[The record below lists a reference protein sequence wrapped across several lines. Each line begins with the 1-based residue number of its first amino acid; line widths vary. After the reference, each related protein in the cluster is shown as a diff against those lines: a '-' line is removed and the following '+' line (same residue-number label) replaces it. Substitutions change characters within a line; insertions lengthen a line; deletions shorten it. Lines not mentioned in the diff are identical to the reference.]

1 MSGKEFAFGFVISA
15 ALGAGFGKTFQ
26 SASGYMIKLKEK
38 TSQYKDTLRLT
49 KTAWEK
55 GIITAASYKNAVA
68 KISPEISELMKKQK
82 AYTVQQE
89 KFNAAKS
96 GLKSY
101 ALGALG
107 VGTTLMA
114 GPIQSAMQFESVM
127 ADVRKV
133 VDFDTPEQFQQM
145 SRDILEL
152 SKNIPMT
159 AEELGQ
165 IVAAG
170 GQSGI
175 AREDLT
181 AFAETAAKMGVAFDI
196 SAEQAGDMMAK
207 WRTAFKMN
215 QADVET
221 LADKINYLGNNT
233 SATAPLI
240 SDVVTRIGPLGE
252 VGGVASGEIAAL
264 GASLVGSGIES
275 DVAATGIKNL
285 ILAMVSGESATKT
298 QREAFAQLGISTTE
312 LARRMQTDARGAIL
326 DVLQRISQLDK
337 ASQASVLQNIFGKES
352 LGAIAPLLSNLD
364 GLRDNFNKVGDA
376 AHYAGSMQAEFDKVS
391 QTTENSVQLMMNRM
405 GAALIAIG
413 TGLLPVLT
421 PVVEILGSIAS
432 GVGYLAA
439 QFPGLTQA
447 LAILTVGI
455 FSAVVAY
462 RTWQITSAA
471 LTAAHAVMQ
480 TVLKNNT
487 AATIIHANAARFSS
501 GVMKLWAGAQW
512 LVNAA
517 MAACPFFLMMAGI
530 ALLAGAVTWLILN
543 WDTVKQWFITLWND
557 PAQALQ
563 EFIDGIRSR
572 FGAVID
578 WLSQKW
584 EALKSFFSSP
594 ISGQINVTESTSAAV
609 AQNAAGGI
617 YRKGAFLTTFA
628 ESSPEAAIP
637 LDGSPRAVRLWTQA
651 GQSLGVL
658 PGASNGMGSGK
669 GGNITVEFRPVIN
682 ISGNADEST
691 VQNAMALSLQELRD
705 MLIRLMRDQ
714 RRLSYE

>member
-1 MSGKEFAFGFVISA
+1 MPGKSFSFGFSI
-15 ALGAGFGKTFQ
+15 GASLAPSVGASFMKVNKDLYAMKGAMWNLQQAQ
-26 SASGYMIKLKEK
+26 SDLNKAFS
-38 TSQYKDTLRLT
+38 
-49 KTAWEK
+49 K
-55 GIITAASYKNAVA
+55 GIINQKSFDNAQKMTKMYQDKLNRVNSGEIFHKSMLDMTALFYTAQNVA
-68 KISPEISELMKKQK
+68 GFLAEP
-82 AYTVQQE
+82 V
-89 KFNAAKS
+89 
-96 GLKSY
+96 
-101 ALGALG
+101 
-107 VGTTLMA
+107 
-114 GPIQSAMQFESVM
+114 QSAIQFESVM

-145 SRDILEL
+145 NRDILEL

-159 AEELGQ
+159 AEGLGK

-181 AFAETAAKMGVAFDI
+181 AFAEAAAKMGVAFDI
-196 SAEQAGDMMAK
+196 SADQAGDMMAK
-207 WRTAFKMN
+207 WRTAFKIN
-215 QADVET
+215 QADVEA
-221 LADKINYLGNNT
+221 LADKINYLGNT
-233 SATAPLI
+233 TAASAPLI

-264 GASLVGSGIES
+264 GASMVGSGIES

-298 QREAFAQLGISTTE
+298 QKEAFAQLGISTTE
-312 LARRMQTDARGAIL
+312 LAQRMQTDARGAIL
-326 DVLQRISQLDK
+326 DVFQSISQLDK

-376 AHYAGSMQAEFDKVS
+376 ANYAGSMQAEFDTRS
-391 QTTENSVQLMMNRM
+391 QTTANSAQLMKNRM
-405 GAALIAIG
+405 EAAKIAIG
-413 TGLLPVLT
+413 TGILPVMT
-421 PVVEILGSIAS
+421 PFVELLGRLAS
-432 GVGYLAA
+432 GAGDLAA
-439 QFPGLTQA
+439 RFPGLIQA
-447 LAILTVGI
+447 LALFTSVV
-455 FSAVVAY
+455 FSLVVAY
-462 RTWQITSAA
+462 RAWQVASAA
-471 LTAAHAVMQ
+471 MTAAHLIMQ

-487 AATIIHANAARFSS
+487 VATIINANAAGVSS

-517 MAACPFFLMMAGI
+517 MAACPFFLMLAGI
-530 ALLAGAVTWLILN
+530 ALLAGAVVWLINN

-563 EFIDGIRSR
+563 EFVDGIRSR
-572 FGAVID
+572 FGSVID

-584 EALKSFFSSP
+584 EALKGLFSSP
-594 ISGQINVTESTSAAV
+594 ISGQINVTANESAAV
-609 AQNAAGGI
+609 AQNAEGGI

-628 ESSPEAAIP
+628 ENSPEAAIP
-637 LDGSPRAVRLWTQA
+637 LNGSSRAVSLWTQA

-658 PGASNGMGSGK
+658 PRASNGIASGH
-669 GGNITVEFRPVIN
+669 GGNVSVEFRPVIN

-691 VQNAMALSLQELRD
+691 VQRVMALSMDELRR
-705 MLIRLMRDQ
+705 MLLNLQRDE

>member
-1 MSGKEFAFGFVISA
+1 MPGKVFSFGFSI
-15 ALGAGFGKTFQ
+15 GASLAPSVGASFMKVNKGLYAMKGAMWDLQQAQ
-26 SASGYMIKLKEK
+26 SDLNKAFS
-38 TSQYKDTLRLT
+38 
-49 KTAWEK
+49 K
-55 GIITAASYKNAVA
+55 GIINQKSFDNAQKMTKMYQDKLNRVNSGEIFHKSMLDMTALFYTAQNVA
-68 KISPEISELMKKQK
+68 GFLAEP
-82 AYTVQQE
+82 V
-89 KFNAAKS
+89 
-96 GLKSY
+96 
-101 ALGALG
+101 
-107 VGTTLMA
+107 
-114 GPIQSAMQFESVM
+114 QSAIQFESVM

-145 SRDILEL
+145 NRDILEL

-159 AEELGQ
+159 AEGLGK

-181 AFAETAAKMGVAFDI
+181 AFAEAAAKMGVAFDI
-196 SAEQAGDMMAK
+196 SADQAGDMMAK
-207 WRTAFKMN
+207 WRTAFKIN
-215 QADVET
+215 QADVEA
-221 LADKINYLGNNT
+221 LADKINYLGNT
-233 SATAPLI
+233 TAASASLI

-264 GASLVGSGIES
+264 GASMVGSGIES

-298 QREAFAQLGISTTE
+298 QKEAFAQLGISTTE
-312 LARRMQTDARGAIL
+312 LAQRMQTDARGAIL
-326 DVLQRISQLDK
+326 DVFQSISQLDK

-376 AHYAGSMQAEFDKVS
+376 ANYSGSMQAEFDTRS
-391 QTTENSVQLMMNRM
+391 QTTANSAQLMKNRM
-405 GAALIAIG
+405 EAAKIAIG
-413 TGLLPVLT
+413 TGILPVMT
-421 PVVEILGSIAS
+421 PFVELLGSLAS
-432 GVGYLAA
+432 GAGDLAA
-439 QFPGLTQA
+439 RFPGLIQA
-447 LAILTVGI
+447 LALFTAGV
-455 FSAVVAY
+455 FSLVVAY
-462 RTWQITSAA
+462 RAWQVASAA
-471 LTAAHAVMQ
+471 MTAAHLIMQ

-487 AATIIHANAARFSS
+487 VATIINTNAALFSS

-517 MAACPFFLMMAGI
+517 MAACPFFLMLAGI
-530 ALLAGAVTWLILN
+530 ALLAGAAVWLINN

-563 EFIDGIRSR
+563 EFVDGIRSR

-584 EALKSFFSSP
+584 EALKGLFSSP
-594 ISGQINVTESTSAAV
+594 ISGQINVTANESAAV
-609 AQNAAGGI
+609 AQNAEGGI

-628 ESSPEAAIP
+628 ENSPEAAIP
-637 LDGSPRAVRLWTQA
+637 LNGSSRAVSLWTQA

-658 PGASNGMGSGK
+658 PRASNGIASGH
-669 GGNITVEFRPVIN
+669 GGNVSVEFRPVIN

-691 VQNAMALSLQELRD
+691 VQRVMALSMDELRR
-705 MLIRLMRDQ
+705 MLLNLQRDE

>member
-1 MSGKEFAFGFVISA
+1 MPGKAFSFGFSI
-15 ALGAGFGKTFQ
+15 GASLAPSVGASFMKVNKGLYAMKGAMWDLQQAQ
-26 SASGYMIKLKEK
+26 SDLNKAFS
-38 TSQYKDTLRLT
+38 
-49 KTAWEK
+49 K
-55 GIITAASYKNAVA
+55 GIINQKSFDNAQKMTKMYQDKLNRVNSGEIFHKSMLDMTALFYTAQNVA
-68 KISPEISELMKKQK
+68 GFLAEP
-82 AYTVQQE
+82 V
-89 KFNAAKS
+89 
-96 GLKSY
+96 
-101 ALGALG
+101 
-107 VGTTLMA
+107 
-114 GPIQSAMQFESVM
+114 QSAIQFESVM

-145 SRDILEL
+145 NQDILEL

-159 AEELGQ
+159 AEGLGK

-181 AFAETAAKMGVAFDI
+181 AFAEAAAKMGVAFDI
-196 SAEQAGDMMAK
+196 SADQAGDMMAK
-207 WRTAFKMN
+207 WRTAFKIN
-215 QADVET
+215 QADVEA
-221 LADKINYLGNNT
+221 LADKINYLGNT
-233 SATAPLI
+233 TAASAPLI

-264 GASLVGSGIES
+264 GASMVGSGIES

-298 QREAFAQLGISTTE
+298 QKEAFAQLGISTTE
-312 LARRMQTDARGAIL
+312 LAQRMQTDARGAIL
-326 DVLQRISQLDK
+326 DVFQSISQLDK

-376 AHYAGSMQAEFDKVS
+376 ANYSGSMQAEFDTRS
-391 QTTENSVQLMMNRM
+391 QTTANSAQLMKNRM
-405 GAALIAIG
+405 EAAKIAIG
-413 TGLLPVLT
+413 TGILPVMT
-421 PVVEILGSIAS
+421 PFVELLGSLAS
-432 GVGYLAA
+432 GAGDLAA
-439 QFPGLTQA
+439 RFPGLIQA
-447 LAILTVGI
+447 LALFTAGV
-455 FSAVVAY
+455 FALVVAY
-462 RTWQITSAA
+462 RAWQVASAA
-471 LTAAHAVMQ
+471 MTAAHLIMQ

-487 AATIIHANAARFSS
+487 VATIINTNAALFSS

-517 MAACPFFLMMAGI
+517 MAACPFFLMLAGI
-530 ALLAGAVTWLILN
+530 ALLAGAAVWLINN

-563 EFIDGIRSR
+563 EFVDGIRSR

-584 EALKSFFSSP
+584 EALKGLFSSP
-594 ISGQINVTESTSAAV
+594 ISGQINVTANESAAV
-609 AQNAAGGI
+609 AQNAEGGI

-628 ESSPEAAIP
+628 ENSPEAAIP
-637 LDGSPRAVRLWTQA
+637 LNGSSRAVSLWTQA
-651 GQSLGVL
+651 GQSLGIL
-658 PGASNGMGSGK
+658 PRASNGIASRH
-669 GGNITVEFRPVIN
+669 GGNVSVEFRPVIN

-691 VQNAMALSLQELRD
+691 VQRVMALSMDELRR
-705 MLIRLMRDQ
+705 MLLNLQRDE

>member
-1 MSGKEFAFGFVISA
+1 MSGKSFAFGFSIGATLSSSFSTSFSA
-15 ALGAGFGKTFQ
+15 ANAQLWNLSKSMREVQKAQ
-26 SASGYMIKLKEK
+26 SQLK
-38 TSQYKDTLRLT
+38 TSFD
-49 KTAWEK
+49 K
-55 GIITAASYKNAVA
+55 GIINSDSFKKAASMLEAKKNEFDKVGELAGATFSKAAVHGMA
-68 KISPEISELMKKQK
+68 LY
-82 AYTVQQE
+82 YTGQ
-89 KFNAAKS
+89 NI
-96 GLKSY
+96 
-101 ALGALG
+101 
-107 VGTTLMA
+107 A
-114 GPIQSAMQFESVM
+114 GFLSAPIQSAMQFESVM

-145 SRDILEL
+145 NRDILEL

-159 AEELGQ
+159 AEGLGQ

-181 AFAETAAKMGVAFDI
+181 EFAKAAAKMGVAFDI
-196 SAEQAGDMMAK
+196 TADQAGDMMAK

-215 QADVET
+215 QGEVET
-221 LADKINYLGNNT
+221 LADKINYLGNT
-233 SATAPLI
+233 TAASAPLI

-275 DVAATGIKNL
+275 EVAATGIKNL

-298 QREAFAQLGISTTE
+298 QQEAFAQLGISTTE
-312 LARRMQTDARGAIL
+312 LAQRMQTDARGAIL
-326 DVLQRISQLDK
+326 DVLQSISQLDK

-376 AHYAGSMQAEFDKVS
+376 ANYSGSMQAEFDVRS
-391 QTTENSVQLMMNRM
+391 QTTANSVQLMKNRM
-405 GAALIAIG
+405 EAAQIAIG
-413 TGLLPVLT
+413 NGLLPVLT
-421 PVVEILGSIAS
+421 PLVEILGS
-432 GVGYLAA
+432 AA
-439 QFPGLTQA
+439 TAMGGFADRFPGLVTGIA
-447 LAILTVGI
+447 TVATVVFG
-455 FSAVVAY
+455 AVVAY
-462 RTWQITSAA
+462 RAYQVATTGV
-471 LTAAHAVMQ
+471 TAAHVMLQ
-480 TVLKNNT
+480 SILKGNTV
-487 AATIIHANAARFSS
+487 ATIVHANAARFSS
-501 GVMKLWAGAQW
+501 SVMKLWAGAQW

-543 WDTVKQWFITLWND
+543 WDTAKQWFITLWND
-557 PAQALQ
+557 PERALQ
-563 EFIDGIRSR
+563 EFVDGIRSR

-578 WLSQKW
+578 WLSEKW
-584 EALKSFFSSP
+584 ETLKSLFSSP

-609 AQNAAGGI
+609 AQNASGGI

-637 LDGSPRAVRLWTQA
+637 LDGSPRAVSLWTQA
-651 GQSLGVL
+651 GQSLGIL
-658 PGASNGMGSGK
+658 PSASNGIGSGK

-705 MLIRLMRDQ
+705 MLNRLMRDQ

>member
-1 MSGKEFAFGFVISA
+1 MPGKAFSFGFSI
-15 ALGAGFGKTFQ
+15 GASLAPSVGASFMKVNKGLYAMKGAMWDLQQAQ
-26 SASGYMIKLKEK
+26 SDLNKAFS
-38 TSQYKDTLRLT
+38 
-49 KTAWEK
+49 K
-55 GIITAASYKNAVA
+55 GIINQKSFDNAQKMTKMYQDKLNRVNSGEILHKSMLDMTALFYTAQNVA
-68 KISPEISELMKKQK
+68 GFLAEP
-82 AYTVQQE
+82 V
-89 KFNAAKS
+89 
-96 GLKSY
+96 
-101 ALGALG
+101 
-107 VGTTLMA
+107 
-114 GPIQSAMQFESVM
+114 QSAIQFESVM

-145 SRDILEL
+145 NRDILEL

-159 AEELGQ
+159 AEGLGK

-181 AFAETAAKMGVAFDI
+181 AFAEAAAKMGVAFDI
-196 SAEQAGDMMAK
+196 SADQAGDMMAK
-207 WRTAFKMN
+207 WRTAFKIN
-215 QADVET
+215 QADVEA
-221 LADKINYLGNNT
+221 LADKINYLGNT
-233 SATAPLI
+233 TAASAPLI

-264 GASLVGSGIES
+264 GASMVGSGIES

-298 QREAFAQLGISTTE
+298 QKEAFAQLGISTTE
-312 LARRMQTDARGAIL
+312 LAQRMQTDARGAIL
-326 DVLQRISQLDK
+326 DVFQSISQLDK

-376 AHYAGSMQAEFDKVS
+376 ANYAGSMQAEFDTRSK
-391 QTTENSVQLMMNRM
+391 TTANSAQLMKNRM
-405 GAALIAIG
+405 EAAKIAIG
-413 TGLLPVLT
+413 TGILPVMT
-421 PVVEILGSIAS
+421 PFVELLGSLAS
-432 GVGYLAA
+432 GAGDLAA
-439 QFPGLTQA
+439 RFPGLIQA
-447 LAILTVGI
+447 LALFTAGV
-455 FSAVVAY
+455 FSLVVAY
-462 RTWQITSAA
+462 RAWQVASAA
-471 LTAAHAVMQ
+471 MTAAHLIMQ

-487 AATIIHANAARFSS
+487 VATIINTNAALFSS

-517 MAACPFFLMMAGI
+517 MAACPFFLMLAGI
-530 ALLAGAVTWLILN
+530 ALLTGAAVWLINN

-563 EFIDGIRSR
+563 EFVDGIRSR
-572 FGAVID
+572 FGSVID

-584 EALKSFFSSP
+584 EALKGLFSSP
-594 ISGQINVTESTSAAV
+594 ISGQINVTANESAAV
-609 AQNAAGGI
+609 AQNAEGGI

-628 ESSPEAAIP
+628 ENSPEAAIP
-637 LDGSPRAVRLWTQA
+637 LNGSSRAVSLWTQA

-658 PGASNGMGSGK
+658 PRASNGMTSGH
-669 GGNITVEFRPVIN
+669 GGNVSVEFRPVIN

-691 VQNAMALSLQELRD
+691 VQRVMALSMDELRR
-705 MLIRLMRDQ
+705 MLLNLQRDE

>member
-26 SASGYMIKLKEK
+26 SAGGYMSKLKEE
-38 TSQYKDTLRLT
+38 TSQYKNTLRLT
-49 KTAWEK
+49 EAAWK
-55 GIITAASYKNAVA
+55 RGTITAESYENAVA
-68 KISPEISELMKKQK
+68 KISPEISKLVSKQK
-82 AYTVQQE
+82 AYAAQQE

-101 ALGALG
+101 SLWALGA
-107 VGTTLMA
+107 GTALME
-114 GPIQSAMQFESVM
+114 GPVKSAMQFESVM

-145 SRDILEL
+145 SQDILEL

-159 AEELGQ
+159 AEGLGK

-181 AFAETAAKMGVAFDI
+181 AFAVAAAKMGVAFDI
-196 SAEQAGDMMAK
+196 TADQAGDMMAK
-207 WRTAFKMN
+207 WRTAFKMS
-215 QADVET
+215 QSEVET
-221 LADKINYLGNNT
+221 LADKINYLGNT
-233 SATAPLI
+233 TAASAPLI

-264 GASLVGSGIES
+264 GASMVGSGIES
-275 DVAATGIKNL
+275 DVAATGIKNM
-285 ILAMVSGESATKT
+285 ILAMVSGESATKS
-298 QREAFAQLGISTTE
+298 QREAFSKLGISTTE
-312 LARRMQTDARGAIL
+312 LAQRMQTDARGAIL
-326 DVLQRISQLDK
+326 DVLQSISQLDK

-376 AHYAGSMQAEFDKVS
+376 ANYAGSMQAEFDTRS
-391 QTTENSVQLMMNRM
+391 QTTANSAQLMKNRM
-405 GAALIAIG
+405 EAAQIAIG
-413 TGLLPVLT
+413 SGLLPVLV
-421 PVVEILGSIAS
+421 PLVETVGAVAS
-432 GVGYLAA
+432 GVGYFAT
-439 QFPGLTQA
+439 QFPGFT
-447 LAILTVGI
+447 
-455 FSAVVAY
+455 SAVVVA
-462 RTWQITSAA
+462 TAAVSGLVIAVKAWEAGSAA
-471 LTAAHAVMQ
+471 LTMAHLAMQ
-480 TVLKNNT
+480 TVLQSNT
-487 AATIIHANAARFSS
+487 VATIAHASAAIFSS

-530 ALLAGAVTWLILN
+530 ALLAGAATWLILN
-543 WDTVKQWFITLWND
+543 WDTVKQWFITLWDD
-557 PAQALQ
+557 PLAALQ
-563 EFIDGIRSR
+563 EFVDGVKDR
-572 FGAVID
+572 FGAVIN
-578 WLSQKW
+578 WLSEKW
-584 EALKSFFSSP
+584 ENLKSLFSAP

-609 AQNAAGGI
+609 AQNADGGI

-628 ESSPEAAIP
+628 EDSPEAAIP
-637 LDGSPRAVRLWTQA
+637 LDGSSRAVSLWTQA

-658 PGASNGMGSGK
+658 PSASNGMGSGS
-669 GGNITVEFRPVIN
+669 GGNISVEFRPVIN
-682 ISGNADEST
+682 VTGNADEAS
-691 VQNAMALSLQELRD
+691 VRNAMSLSVQELRD
-705 MLIRLMRDQ
+705 MLTQLMRDQ

>member
-1 MSGKEFAFGFVISA
+1 MPGKAFSFGFSI
-15 ALGAGFGKTFQ
+15 GASLAPSVGAFFMKVNKGLYAMKGAMWDLQQAQ
-26 SASGYMIKLKEK
+26 SDLNKAFS
-38 TSQYKDTLRLT
+38 
-49 KTAWEK
+49 K
-55 GIITAASYKNAVA
+55 GIINQKSFDNAQKMTKMYQDKLNRVNSGEIFHKSMLDMTALFYTAQNVA
-68 KISPEISELMKKQK
+68 GFLAEP
-82 AYTVQQE
+82 V
-89 KFNAAKS
+89 
-96 GLKSY
+96 
-101 ALGALG
+101 
-107 VGTTLMA
+107 
-114 GPIQSAMQFESVM
+114 QSAIQFESVM

-145 SRDILEL
+145 NRDILEL

-159 AEELGQ
+159 AEGLGK

-181 AFAETAAKMGVAFDI
+181 AFAEAAAKMGVAFDI
-196 SAEQAGDMMAK
+196 SADQAGDMMAK
-207 WRTAFKMN
+207 WRTAFKIN
-215 QADVET
+215 QADVEA
-221 LADKINYLGNNT
+221 LADKINYLGNT
-233 SATAPLI
+233 TAASAPLI

-264 GASLVGSGIES
+264 GASMVGSGIES

-298 QREAFAQLGISTTE
+298 QKEAFAQLGISTTE
-312 LARRMQTDARGAIL
+312 LAQRMQTDARGAIL
-326 DVLQRISQLDK
+326 DVFQSISQLDK

-376 AHYAGSMQAEFDKVS
+376 ANYAGSMQAEFDTRS
-391 QTTENSVQLMMNRM
+391 QTTANSAQLMKNRM
-405 GAALIAIG
+405 EAAKIAIG
-413 TGLLPVLT
+413 TGILPVMT
-421 PVVEILGSIAS
+421 PFVELLGSLAS
-432 GVGYLAA
+432 SAGDLAA
-439 QFPGLTQA
+439 RFPGLIQA
-447 LAILTVGI
+447 LALFTVGV
-455 FSAVVAY
+455 FSLVVAY
-462 RTWQITSAA
+462 RAWQVASAA
-471 LTAAHAVMQ
+471 MTAAHLIMQ

-487 AATIIHANAARFSS
+487 VATIINTNAALFSS

-517 MAACPFFLMMAGI
+517 MAACPFFLMLAGI
-530 ALLAGAVTWLILN
+530 ALLAGAAVWLINN

-563 EFIDGIRSR
+563 EFVDGIRSR

-584 EALKSFFSSP
+584 EALKGLFSSP
-594 ISGQINVTESTSAAV
+594 ISGQINVTANESAAV
-609 AQNAAGGI
+609 AQNAEGGI

-628 ESSPEAAIP
+628 ENSPEAAIP
-637 LDGSPRAVRLWTQA
+637 LNGSSRAVSLWTQA

-658 PGASNGMGSGK
+658 PRASNGIASAH
-669 GGNITVEFRPVIN
+669 GGNVSVEFRPVIN

-691 VQNAMALSLQELRD
+691 VQRVMALSMDELRR
-705 MLIRLMRDQ
+705 MLLNLQRDE

>member
-1 MSGKEFAFGFVISA
+1 MSGKSFAFGFSIGATLSSSFSTSFSA
-15 ALGAGFGKTFQ
+15 ANAQLWNLSKSMREVQKAQ
-26 SASGYMIKLKEK
+26 SQLK
-38 TSQYKDTLRLT
+38 TSFD
-49 KTAWEK
+49 K
-55 GIITAASYKNAVA
+55 GIINSDSFKKAASMLEAKKNEFDKVGELAGATFSKAAVHGMA
-68 KISPEISELMKKQK
+68 LY
-82 AYTVQQE
+82 YTGQ
-89 KFNAAKS
+89 NI
-96 GLKSY
+96 
-101 ALGALG
+101 
-107 VGTTLMA
+107 A
-114 GPIQSAMQFESVM
+114 GFLSAPIQSAMQFESVM

-145 SRDILEL
+145 NRDILEL

-159 AEELGQ
+159 AEGLGQ

-181 AFAETAAKMGVAFDI
+181 EFAKAAAKMGVAFDI
-196 SAEQAGDMMAK
+196 TADQAGDMMAK

-215 QADVET
+215 QGEVET
-221 LADKINYLGNNT
+221 LADKINYLGNT
-233 SATAPLI
+233 TAASAPLI

-275 DVAATGIKNL
+275 EVAATGIKNL

-298 QREAFAQLGISTTE
+298 QQEAFAQLGISTTE
-312 LARRMQTDARGAIL
+312 LAQRMQTDARGAIL
-326 DVLQRISQLDK
+326 DVLQSISQLDK

-376 AHYAGSMQAEFDKVS
+376 ANYSGSMQAEFDVRS
-391 QTTENSVQLMMNRM
+391 QTTANSVQLMKNRM
-405 GAALIAIG
+405 EAAQIAIG
-413 TGLLPVLT
+413 NGLLPVLT
-421 PVVEILGSIAS
+421 PLVEILGS
-432 GVGYLAA
+432 AA
-439 QFPGLTQA
+439 TAMGGFADRFPGLVTGIA
-447 LAILTVGI
+447 TVATVVFG
-455 FSAVVAY
+455 AVVAY
-462 RTWQITSAA
+462 RAYQVATTGV
-471 LTAAHAVMQ
+471 TAAHVMLQ
-480 TVLKNNT
+480 SILKGNTV
-487 AATIIHANAARFSS
+487 ATIVHANAARFSS
-501 GVMKLWAGAQW
+501 SVMKLWAGAQW

-543 WDTVKQWFITLWND
+543 WYTAKQWFITLWND
-557 PAQALQ
+557 PERALQ
-563 EFIDGIRSR
+563 EFVDGIRSR

-578 WLSQKW
+578 WLSEKW
-584 EALKSFFSSP
+584 ETLKSLFSSP

-637 LDGSPRAVRLWTQA
+637 LDGSPRAVSLWTQA
-651 GQSLGVL
+651 GQSLGIL
-658 PGASNGMGSGK
+658 PSASNGIGSGK

-705 MLIRLMRDQ
+705 MLNRLMRDQ

>member
-1 MSGKEFAFGFVISA
+1 MPGKSFSFGFSI
-15 ALGAGFGKTFQ
+15 GASLAPSVGASFMKVNKDLYAMKGAMWDLQQAQ
-26 SASGYMIKLKEK
+26 SDLNKAFS
-38 TSQYKDTLRLT
+38 
-49 KTAWEK
+49 K
-55 GIITAASYKNAVA
+55 GIINQKSFDNAQKMTKMYQDKLNRVNSGEIFHKSMLDMTALFYTAQNVA
-68 KISPEISELMKKQK
+68 GFLAEP
-82 AYTVQQE
+82 V
-89 KFNAAKS
+89 
-96 GLKSY
+96 
-101 ALGALG
+101 
-107 VGTTLMA
+107 
-114 GPIQSAMQFESVM
+114 QSAIQFESVM

-145 SRDILEL
+145 NRDILEL

-159 AEELGQ
+159 AEGLGK

-181 AFAETAAKMGVAFDI
+181 AFAEAAAKMGVAFDI
-196 SAEQAGDMMAK
+196 SADQAGDMMAK
-207 WRTAFKMN
+207 WRTAFKIN
-215 QADVET
+215 QADVEA
-221 LADKINYLGNNT
+221 LADKINYLGNT
-233 SATAPLI
+233 TAASAPLI

-264 GASLVGSGIES
+264 GASMVGSGIES

-298 QREAFAQLGISTTE
+298 QKEAFAQLGISTTE
-312 LARRMQTDARGAIL
+312 LAQRMQTDARGAIL
-326 DVLQRISQLDK
+326 DVFQSISQLDK

-376 AHYAGSMQAEFDKVS
+376 ANYAGSMQAEFDTRS
-391 QTTENSVQLMMNRM
+391 QTTANSAQLMKNRM
-405 GAALIAIG
+405 EAAKIAIG
-413 TGLLPVLT
+413 TGILPVMT
-421 PVVEILGSIAS
+421 PFVELLGRLAS
-432 GVGYLAA
+432 GAGDLAA
-439 QFPGLTQA
+439 RFPGLIQA
-447 LAILTVGI
+447 LALFTSVV
-455 FSAVVAY
+455 FSLVVAY
-462 RTWQITSAA
+462 RAWQVASAA
-471 LTAAHAVMQ
+471 MTAAHLIMQ

-487 AATIIHANAARFSS
+487 VATIINANAAWVSS

-517 MAACPFFLMMAGI
+517 MAACPFFLMLAGI
-530 ALLAGAVTWLILN
+530 ALLAGAVVWLINN

-563 EFIDGIRSR
+563 EFVDGIRSR
-572 FGAVID
+572 FGSVID

-584 EALKSFFSSP
+584 EALKGLFSSP
-594 ISGQINVTESTSAAV
+594 ISGQINVTANESAAV
-609 AQNAAGGI
+609 AQNAEGGI

-628 ESSPEAAIP
+628 ENSPEAAIP
-637 LDGSPRAVRLWTQA
+637 LNGSSRAVSLWTQA

-658 PGASNGMGSGK
+658 PRASNGIASGH
-669 GGNITVEFRPVIN
+669 GGNVSVEFRPVIN

-691 VQNAMALSLQELRD
+691 VQRVMALSMDELRR
-705 MLIRLMRDQ
+705 MLLNLQRDE

>member
-1 MSGKEFAFGFVISA
+1 MPGKAFSFGFSI
-15 ALGAGFGKTFQ
+15 GASLAPSVGASFMKVNKNLYAMKGAMWDLQQAQ
-26 SASGYMIKLKEK
+26 SDLNKAFS
-38 TSQYKDTLRLT
+38 
-49 KTAWEK
+49 K
-55 GIITAASYKNAVA
+55 GIINQKSFDNAQKMTKMYQDKLNRVNSGEIFHKSMLDMTALFYTAQNVA
-68 KISPEISELMKKQK
+68 GFLAEP
-82 AYTVQQE
+82 V
-89 KFNAAKS
+89 
-96 GLKSY
+96 
-101 ALGALG
+101 
-107 VGTTLMA
+107 
-114 GPIQSAMQFESVM
+114 QSAIQFESVM

-145 SRDILEL
+145 NRDILEL

-159 AEELGQ
+159 AEGLGK

-181 AFAETAAKMGVAFDI
+181 AFAEAAAKMGVAFDI
-196 SAEQAGDMMAK
+196 SADQAGDMMAK
-207 WRTAFKMN
+207 WRTAFKIN
-215 QADVET
+215 QADVEA
-221 LADKINYLGNNT
+221 LADKINYLGNT
-233 SATAPLI
+233 TAASAPLI

-264 GASLVGSGIES
+264 GASMVGSGIES

-298 QREAFAQLGISTTE
+298 QKEAFAQLGISTTE
-312 LARRMQTDARGAIL
+312 LAQRMQTDARGAIL
-326 DVLQRISQLDK
+326 DVFQSISQLDK

-376 AHYAGSMQAEFDKVS
+376 ANYAGSMQAEFDTRS
-391 QTTENSVQLMMNRM
+391 QTTANSAQLMKNRM
-405 GAALIAIG
+405 EAAKIAIG
-413 TGLLPVLT
+413 TGILPVMT
-421 PVVEILGSIAS
+421 PFVELLGRLAS
-432 GVGYLAA
+432 GAGDLAA
-439 QFPGLTQA
+439 RFPGLIQA
-447 LAILTVGI
+447 LALFTSVV
-455 FSAVVAY
+455 FSLVVAY
-462 RTWQITSAA
+462 RAWQVASAA
-471 LTAAHAVMQ
+471 MTAAHLIMQ

-487 AATIIHANAARFSS
+487 VATIINANAAWVSS

-517 MAACPFFLMMAGI
+517 MAACPFFLMLAGI
-530 ALLAGAVTWLILN
+530 ALLAGAVVWLINN

-563 EFIDGIRSR
+563 EFVDGIRSR
-572 FGAVID
+572 FGSVID

-584 EALKSFFSSP
+584 EALKGLFSSP
-594 ISGQINVTESTSAAV
+594 ISGQINVTANESAAV
-609 AQNAAGGI
+609 AQNAEGGI

-628 ESSPEAAIP
+628 ENSPEAAIP
-637 LDGSPRAVRLWTQA
+637 LNGSSRAVSLWTQA

-658 PGASNGMGSGK
+658 PRASNGIASGH
-669 GGNITVEFRPVIN
+669 GGNVSVEFRPVIN

-691 VQNAMALSLQELRD
+691 VQRVMALSMDELRR
-705 MLIRLMRDQ
+705 MLLNLQRDE

>member
-1 MSGKEFAFGFVISA
+1 MSGKSFAFGFSIGATLSSSFSTSFSA
-15 ALGAGFGKTFQ
+15 ANAQLWNLSKSMREVQKAQ
-26 SASGYMIKLKEK
+26 SQLK
-38 TSQYKDTLRLT
+38 TSFD
-49 KTAWEK
+49 K
-55 GIITAASYKNAVA
+55 GIINSDSFKKAASMLEAKKNEFDKVGELAGATFSKAAVHGMA
-68 KISPEISELMKKQK
+68 LY
-82 AYTVQQE
+82 YTGQ
-89 KFNAAKS
+89 NI
-96 GLKSY
+96 
-101 ALGALG
+101 
-107 VGTTLMA
+107 A
-114 GPIQSAMQFESVM
+114 GFLSAPIQSAMQFESVM

-145 SRDILEL
+145 NRDILEL

-159 AEELGQ
+159 AEGLGQ

-181 AFAETAAKMGVAFDI
+181 EFAKAAAKMGVAFDI
-196 SAEQAGDMMAK
+196 TADQAGDMMAK

-215 QADVET
+215 QGEVET
-221 LADKINYLGNNT
+221 LADKINYLGNT
-233 SATAPLI
+233 TAASAPLI

-275 DVAATGIKNL
+275 EVAATGIKNL

-298 QREAFAQLGISTTE
+298 QQEAFAQLGISTTE
-312 LARRMQTDARGAIL
+312 LAQRMQTDARGAIL
-326 DVLQRISQLDK
+326 DVLQSISQLDK

-376 AHYAGSMQAEFDKVS
+376 ANYSGSMQAEFDVRS
-391 QTTENSVQLMMNRM
+391 QTTANSVQLMKNRM
-405 GAALIAIG
+405 EAAQIAIG
-413 TGLLPVLT
+413 NGLLPVLT
-421 PVVEILGSIAS
+421 PLVEILGS
-432 GVGYLAA
+432 AA
-439 QFPGLTQA
+439 TAMGGFADRFPGLVTGIA
-447 LAILTVGI
+447 TVATVVFG
-455 FSAVVAY
+455 AVVAY
-462 RTWQITSAA
+462 RAYQVATTGV
-471 LTAAHAVMQ
+471 TAAHVMLQ
-480 TVLKNNT
+480 SILKGNTV
-487 AATIIHANAARFSS
+487 ATIVHANAARFSS
-501 GVMKLWAGAQW
+501 SVMKLWAGAQW

-543 WDTVKQWFITLWND
+543 WDTAKQWFITLWND
-557 PAQALQ
+557 PERALQ
-563 EFIDGIRSR
+563 EFVDGIRSR

-578 WLSQKW
+578 WLSEKW
-584 EALKSFFSSP
+584 ETLKSLFSSP

-637 LDGSPRAVRLWTQA
+637 LDGSPRAVSLWTQA
-651 GQSLGVL
+651 GQSLGIL
-658 PGASNGMGSGK
+658 PSASNGIGSGK

-705 MLIRLMRDQ
+705 MLNRLMRDQ

>member
-1 MSGKEFAFGFVISA
+1 MPGKAFSFGFSI
-15 ALGAGFGKTFQ
+15 GASLAPSVGASFMKVNKDLYAMKGAMWNLQQAQ
-26 SASGYMIKLKEK
+26 SDLNKAFS
-38 TSQYKDTLRLT
+38 
-49 KTAWEK
+49 K
-55 GIITAASYKNAVA
+55 GIINQKSFDNAQKMTKMYQDKLNRVNSGEIFHKSMLDMTALFYTAQNVA
-68 KISPEISELMKKQK
+68 GFLAEP
-82 AYTVQQE
+82 V
-89 KFNAAKS
+89 
-96 GLKSY
+96 
-101 ALGALG
+101 
-107 VGTTLMA
+107 
-114 GPIQSAMQFESVM
+114 QSAIQFESVM

-145 SRDILEL
+145 NRDILEL

-159 AEELGQ
+159 AEGLGK

-181 AFAETAAKMGVAFDI
+181 AFAEAAAKMGVAFDI
-196 SAEQAGDMMAK
+196 SADQAGDMMAK
-207 WRTAFKMN
+207 WRTAFKIN
-215 QADVET
+215 QADVEA
-221 LADKINYLGNNT
+221 LADKINYLGNT
-233 SATAPLI
+233 TAASAPLI

-264 GASLVGSGIES
+264 GASMVGSGIES

-298 QREAFAQLGISTTE
+298 QKEAFAQLGISTTE
-312 LARRMQTDARGAIL
+312 LAQRMQTDARGAIL
-326 DVLQRISQLDK
+326 DVFQSISQLDK

-376 AHYAGSMQAEFDKVS
+376 ANYAGSMQAEFDTRS
-391 QTTENSVQLMMNRM
+391 QTTANSAQLMKNRM
-405 GAALIAIG
+405 EAAKIAIG
-413 TGLLPVLT
+413 TGILPVMT
-421 PVVEILGSIAS
+421 PFVELLGSLAS
-432 GVGYLAA
+432 GAGDLAA
-439 QFPGLTQA
+439 RFPGLIQA
-447 LAILTVGI
+447 LALFTSVV
-455 FSAVVAY
+455 FSLVVAY
-462 RTWQITSAA
+462 RAWQVASAA
-471 LTAAHAVMQ
+471 MTAAHLIMQ

-487 AATIIHANAARFSS
+487 VATIINANAACVSS
-501 GVMKLWAGAQW
+501 GVMKIWAGAQW

-517 MAACPFFLMMAGI
+517 MAACPFFLMLAGI
-530 ALLAGAVTWLILN
+530 ALLAGAVVWLINN

-563 EFIDGIRSR
+563 EFVDGIRSR
-572 FGAVID
+572 FGSVID

-584 EALKSFFSSP
+584 EALKGLFSSP
-594 ISGQINVTESTSAAV
+594 ISGQINVTANESAAV
-609 AQNAAGGI
+609 AQNAEGGI

-628 ESSPEAAIP
+628 ENSPEAAIP
-637 LDGSPRAVRLWTQA
+637 LNGSSRAVSLWTQA

-658 PGASNGMGSGK
+658 PRASNGIASGH
-669 GGNITVEFRPVIN
+669 GGNVSVEFRPVIN

-691 VQNAMALSLQELRD
+691 VQRVMALSMDELRR
-705 MLIRLMRDQ
+705 MLLNLQRDE

>member
-1 MSGKEFAFGFVISA
+1 MPGKAFSFGFSI
-15 ALGAGFGKTFQ
+15 GASLAPSVGASFMKVNKGLYAMKGAMWDLQQAQ
-26 SASGYMIKLKEK
+26 SDLNKAFS
-38 TSQYKDTLRLT
+38 
-49 KTAWEK
+49 K
-55 GIITAASYKNAVA
+55 GIINQKSFDNAQKMTKMYQDKLNRVNSGEIFHKSMLDMTALFYTAQNVA
-68 KISPEISELMKKQK
+68 GFLAEP
-82 AYTVQQE
+82 V
-89 KFNAAKS
+89 
-96 GLKSY
+96 
-101 ALGALG
+101 
-107 VGTTLMA
+107 
-114 GPIQSAMQFESVM
+114 QSAIQFESVM

-145 SRDILEL
+145 NRDILEL

-159 AEELGQ
+159 AEGLGK

-181 AFAETAAKMGVAFDI
+181 AFAEAAAKMGVAFDI
-196 SAEQAGDMMAK
+196 SADQAGDMMAK
-207 WRTAFKMN
+207 WRTAFKIN
-215 QADVET
+215 QADVEA
-221 LADKINYLGNNT
+221 LADKINYLGNT
-233 SATAPLI
+233 TAASAPLI

-264 GASLVGSGIES
+264 GASMVGSGIES

-298 QREAFAQLGISTTE
+298 QKEAFAQLGISTTE
-312 LARRMQTDARGAIL
+312 LAQRMQTDARGAIL
-326 DVLQRISQLDK
+326 DVFQSISQLDK

-352 LGAIAPLLSNLD
+352 LSAIAPLLSNLD

-376 AHYAGSMQAEFDKVS
+376 ANYAGSMQAEFDTRS
-391 QTTENSVQLMMNRM
+391 QTTANSAQLMKNRM
-405 GAALIAIG
+405 EAAKIAIG
-413 TGLLPVLT
+413 TGILPVMT
-421 PVVEILGSIAS
+421 PFVELLGSLAS
-432 GVGYLAA
+432 GAGDLAA
-439 QFPGLTQA
+439 RFPGLIQA
-447 LAILTVGI
+447 LALFTAGV
-455 FSAVVAY
+455 FSLVVAY
-462 RTWQITSAA
+462 RAWQVASAA
-471 LTAAHAVMQ
+471 MTAAHLIMQ

-487 AATIIHANAARFSS
+487 VATIINTNAALFSS

-517 MAACPFFLMMAGI
+517 MAACPFFLMLAGI
-530 ALLAGAVTWLILN
+530 ALLAGAAVWLINN

-563 EFIDGIRSR
+563 EFVDGIRSR

-584 EALKSFFSSP
+584 EALKGLFSSP
-594 ISGQINVTESTSAAV
+594 ISGQINVTANESAAV
-609 AQNAAGGI
+609 AQNAEGGI

-628 ESSPEAAIP
+628 ENSPEAAIP
-637 LDGSPRAVRLWTQA
+637 LNGSSRAVSLWTQA
-651 GQSLGVL
+651 GQSLGIL
-658 PGASNGMGSGK
+658 PHASNGIASGH
-669 GGNITVEFRPVIN
+669 GGNVSVEFRPVIN

-691 VQNAMALSLQELRD
+691 VQRVMALSMDELRW
-705 MLIRLMRDQ
+705 MLLNLQRDE

>member
-1 MSGKEFAFGFVISA
+1 MPGKSFSFGFSI
-15 ALGAGFGKTFQ
+15 GASLAPSVGASFMKVNKDLYAMKGAMWDLQQAQ
-26 SASGYMIKLKEK
+26 SDLNKAFS
-38 TSQYKDTLRLT
+38 
-49 KTAWEK
+49 K
-55 GIITAASYKNAVA
+55 GIINQKSFDNAQKMTKMYQDKLNRVNSGEIFHKSMLDMTALFYTAQNVA
-68 KISPEISELMKKQK
+68 GFLAEP
-82 AYTVQQE
+82 V
-89 KFNAAKS
+89 
-96 GLKSY
+96 
-101 ALGALG
+101 
-107 VGTTLMA
+107 
-114 GPIQSAMQFESVM
+114 QSAIQFESVM

-145 SRDILEL
+145 NRDILEL

-159 AEELGQ
+159 AEGLGK

-181 AFAETAAKMGVAFDI
+181 AFAEAAAKMGVAFDI
-196 SAEQAGDMMAK
+196 SADQAGDMMAK
-207 WRTAFKMN
+207 WRTAFKIN
-215 QADVET
+215 QADVEA
-221 LADKINYLGNNT
+221 LADKINYLGNT
-233 SATAPLI
+233 TAASAPLI

-264 GASLVGSGIES
+264 GASMVGSGIES

-298 QREAFAQLGISTTE
+298 QKEAFAQLGISTTE
-312 LARRMQTDARGAIL
+312 LAQRMQTDARGAIL
-326 DVLQRISQLDK
+326 DVFQSISQLDK

-376 AHYAGSMQAEFDKVS
+376 ANYAGSMQAEFDTRS
-391 QTTENSVQLMMNRM
+391 QTTANSAQLMKNRM
-405 GAALIAIG
+405 EAAKIAIG
-413 TGLLPVLT
+413 TGILPVLT
-421 PVVEILGSIAS
+421 PFVELLGSLAS
-432 GVGYLAA
+432 GAGDLAA
-439 QFPGLTQA
+439 RFPGLIQA
-447 LAILTVGI
+447 LALFTAGV
-455 FSAVVAY
+455 FSLVVAY
-462 RTWQITSAA
+462 RAWQVASAA
-471 LTAAHAVMQ
+471 MTAAHLIMQ

-487 AATIIHANAARFSS
+487 VATIINANAAWVSS

-517 MAACPFFLMMAGI
+517 MAACPFFLMLAGI
-530 ALLAGAVTWLILN
+530 ALLAGAVVWLINN

-563 EFIDGIRSR
+563 EFVDGIRSR

-584 EALKSFFSSP
+584 EALKGLFSSP
-594 ISGQINVTESTSAAV
+594 ISGQINVTANESAAV
-609 AQNAAGGI
+609 AQNAEGGI

-628 ESSPEAAIP
+628 ENSPEAAIP
-637 LDGSPRAVRLWTQA
+637 LNGSSRAVSLWTQT

-658 PGASNGMGSGK
+658 PRASNGIASGH
-669 GGNITVEFRPVIN
+669 GGNVSVEFRPVIN

-691 VQNAMALSLQELRD
+691 VQRVMALSMDELRR
-705 MLIRLMRDQ
+705 MLLNLQRDE

>member
-1 MSGKEFAFGFVISA
+1 MPGKAFSFGFSI
-15 ALGAGFGKTFQ
+15 GASLAPSVGASFMKVNKGLYAMKGAMWDLQQAQ
-26 SASGYMIKLKEK
+26 SDLNKAFS
-38 TSQYKDTLRLT
+38 
-49 KTAWEK
+49 K
-55 GIITAASYKNAVA
+55 GIINQKSFDNAQKMTKMYQDKLNRVNSGEIFHKSMLDMTALFYTAQNVA
-68 KISPEISELMKKQK
+68 GFLAEP
-82 AYTVQQE
+82 V
-89 KFNAAKS
+89 
-96 GLKSY
+96 
-101 ALGALG
+101 
-107 VGTTLMA
+107 
-114 GPIQSAMQFESVM
+114 QSAIQFESVM

-145 SRDILEL
+145 NRDILEL

-159 AEELGQ
+159 AEGLGK

-181 AFAETAAKMGVAFDI
+181 AFAEAAAKMGVAFDI
-196 SAEQAGDMMAK
+196 SADQAGDMMAK
-207 WRTAFKMN
+207 WRTAFKIN
-215 QADVET
+215 QADVEA
-221 LADKINYLGNNT
+221 LADKINYLGNT
-233 SATAPLI
+233 TAASAPLI

-264 GASLVGSGIES
+264 GASMVGFGIES

-298 QREAFAQLGISTTE
+298 QKEAFAQLGISTTE
-312 LARRMQTDARGAIL
+312 LAQRMQTDARGAIL
-326 DVLQRISQLDK
+326 DVFQSISQLDK

-376 AHYAGSMQAEFDKVS
+376 ANYAGSMQAEFDTRS
-391 QTTENSVQLMMNRM
+391 QTTANSAQLMKNRM
-405 GAALIAIG
+405 EAAKIAIG
-413 TGLLPVLT
+413 TGILPVMT
-421 PVVEILGSIAS
+421 PFVELLGSLAS
-432 GVGYLAA
+432 GAGDLAA
-439 QFPGLTQA
+439 RFPGLIQA
-447 LAILTVGI
+447 LALFTAGV
-455 FSAVVAY
+455 FSLVVAY
-462 RTWQITSAA
+462 RAWQVVSAA
-471 LTAAHAVMQ
+471 MTAAHLIMQ

-487 AATIIHANAARFSS
+487 VATIINTNAALFSS

-517 MAACPFFLMMAGI
+517 MAACPFFLMLAGI
-530 ALLAGAVTWLILN
+530 ALLAGAVVWLINN

-563 EFIDGIRSR
+563 EFVDGIRSR

-584 EALKSFFSSP
+584 EALKGLFSSP
-594 ISGQINVTESTSAAV
+594 ISGQINVTANESAAV
-609 AQNAAGGI
+609 AQNAEGGI

-628 ESSPEAAIP
+628 ENSPEAAIP
-637 LDGSPRAVRLWTQA
+637 LNGSSRAVSLWTQA

-658 PGASNGMGSGK
+658 PRASNGIASGH
-669 GGNITVEFRPVIN
+669 GGNVSVEFRPVIN

-691 VQNAMALSLQELRD
+691 VQRVMALSMDELRR
-705 MLIRLMRDQ
+705 MLLNLQRDE

>member
-1 MSGKEFAFGFVISA
+1 MPGKSFSFGFSI
-15 ALGAGFGKTFQ
+15 GASLAPSVGASFMKVNKNLYAMKGAMWDLQQAQ
-26 SASGYMIKLKEK
+26 SDLNKAFS
-38 TSQYKDTLRLT
+38 
-49 KTAWEK
+49 K
-55 GIITAASYKNAVA
+55 GIINQKSFDNAQKMTKMYQDKLNRVNSGEIFHKSMLDMTALFYTAQNVA
-68 KISPEISELMKKQK
+68 GFLAEP
-82 AYTVQQE
+82 V
-89 KFNAAKS
+89 
-96 GLKSY
+96 
-101 ALGALG
+101 
-107 VGTTLMA
+107 
-114 GPIQSAMQFESVM
+114 QSAIQFESVM

-145 SRDILEL
+145 NRDILEL

-159 AEELGQ
+159 AEGLGK

-181 AFAETAAKMGVAFDI
+181 AFAEAAAKMGVAFDI
-196 SAEQAGDMMAK
+196 SADQAGDMMAK
-207 WRTAFKMN
+207 WRTAFKIN
-215 QADVET
+215 QADVEA
-221 LADKINYLGNNT
+221 LADKINYLGNT
-233 SATAPLI
+233 TAASAPLI

-264 GASLVGSGIES
+264 GASMVGSGIES

-312 LARRMQTDARGAIL
+312 LAQRMQTDARGAIL
-326 DVLQRISQLDK
+326 DVFQSISQLDK

-376 AHYAGSMQAEFDKVS
+376 ANYAGSMQAEFDTRS
-391 QTTENSVQLMMNRM
+391 QTTANSAQLMKNRM
-405 GAALIAIG
+405 EAAKIAIG
-413 TGLLPVLT
+413 TGILPVMT
-421 PVVEILGSIAS
+421 PFVELLGSLAS
-432 GVGYLAA
+432 GAGDLAA
-439 QFPGLTQA
+439 RFPGLIQA
-447 LAILTVGI
+447 LALFTTGV
-455 FSAVVAY
+455 FSLVVAY
-462 RTWQITSAA
+462 RAWQVASAA
-471 LTAAHAVMQ
+471 MTAAHLIMQ
-480 TVLKNNT
+480 TVLKSNT
-487 AATIIHANAARFSS
+487 VATIINTNAALFSS

-517 MAACPFFLMMAGI
+517 MAACPFFLMLAGI
-530 ALLAGAVTWLILN
+530 ALLAGAVVWLINN

-563 EFIDGIRSR
+563 EFVDGIRSR
-572 FGAVID
+572 FGSVID

-584 EALKSFFSSP
+584 EALKSLFSSP
-594 ISGQINVTESTSAAV
+594 ISGQINVTANESAAV
-609 AQNAAGGI
+609 AQNAEGGI

-628 ESSPEAAIP
+628 ENSPEAAIP
-637 LDGSPRAVRLWTQA
+637 LNGSSRAVSLWTQA

-658 PGASNGMGSGK
+658 PRASNGIAPGH
-669 GGNITVEFRPVIN
+669 GGNVSVEFRPVIN

-691 VQNAMALSLQELRD
+691 VQRVMALSMDELRR
-705 MLIRLMRDQ
+705 MLLNLQRDE

>member
-1 MSGKEFAFGFVISA
+1 MPGKAFSFGFSI
-15 ALGAGFGKTFQ
+15 GASLAPSVGASFMKVNKDLYAMKGAMWDLQQAQ
-26 SASGYMIKLKEK
+26 SDLNKAFS
-38 TSQYKDTLRLT
+38 
-49 KTAWEK
+49 K
-55 GIITAASYKNAVA
+55 GIINQKSFDNAQRMTKMYQDKLNRVNSGEIFHKSMLDMTALFYTAQNVA
-68 KISPEISELMKKQK
+68 GFLAEP
-82 AYTVQQE
+82 V
-89 KFNAAKS
+89 
-96 GLKSY
+96 
-101 ALGALG
+101 
-107 VGTTLMA
+107 
-114 GPIQSAMQFESVM
+114 QSAIQFESVM

-145 SRDILEL
+145 NRDILEL

-159 AEELGQ
+159 AEGLGK

-181 AFAETAAKMGVAFDI
+181 AFAEAAAKMGVAFDI
-196 SAEQAGDMMAK
+196 SADQAGDMMAK
-207 WRTAFKMN
+207 WRTAFKIN
-215 QADVET
+215 QADVEA
-221 LADKINYLGNNT
+221 LADKINYLGNT
-233 SATAPLI
+233 TAASAPLI

-264 GASLVGSGIES
+264 GASMVGSGIES

-298 QREAFAQLGISTTE
+298 QKEAFAQLGISTTE
-312 LARRMQTDARGAIL
+312 LAQRMQTDARGAIL
-326 DVLQRISQLDK
+326 DVFQSISQLDK

-376 AHYAGSMQAEFDKVS
+376 ANYAGSMQAEFDTRS
-391 QTTENSVQLMMNRM
+391 QTTANSAQLMKNRM
-405 GAALIAIG
+405 EAAKIAIG
-413 TGLLPVLT
+413 TGILPVLT
-421 PVVEILGSIAS
+421 PFVELLGSLAS
-432 GVGYLAA
+432 GAGDLAA
-439 QFPGLTQA
+439 RFPGLIQA
-447 LAILTVGI
+447 LALFTSVV
-455 FSAVVAY
+455 FSLVVAY
-462 RTWQITSAA
+462 RAWQVASAA
-471 LTAAHAVMQ
+471 MTAAHLIMQ

-487 AATIIHANAARFSS
+487 VATIINANAAWVSS

-517 MAACPFFLMMAGI
+517 MAACPFFLMLAGI
-530 ALLAGAVTWLILN
+530 ALLAGAVVWLINN

-563 EFIDGIRSR
+563 EFVDGIRSR
-572 FGAVID
+572 FGSVID

-584 EALKSFFSSP
+584 EALKGLFSSP
-594 ISGQINVTESTSAAV
+594 ISGQINVTANESAAV
-609 AQNAAGGI
+609 AQNAEGGI

-628 ESSPEAAIP
+628 ENSPEAAIP
-637 LDGSPRAVRLWTQA
+637 LNGSSRAVSLWTQA

-658 PGASNGMGSGK
+658 PRASNGIASGH
-669 GGNITVEFRPVIN
+669 GGNVSVEFRPVIN

-691 VQNAMALSLQELRD
+691 VQRVMALSLDELRR
-705 MLIRLMRDQ
+705 MLLNLQRDE

>member
-1 MSGKEFAFGFVISA
+1 MPGKAFSFGFSI
-15 ALGAGFGKTFQ
+15 GASLAPSVGASFMKVNKGLYAMKGAMWDLQQAQ
-26 SASGYMIKLKEK
+26 SDLNKAFS
-38 TSQYKDTLRLT
+38 
-49 KTAWEK
+49 K
-55 GIITAASYKNAVA
+55 GIINQKSFDNAQKMTKMYQDKLNRVNSGEIFHKSMLDMTALFYTAQNVA
-68 KISPEISELMKKQK
+68 GFLAEP
-82 AYTVQQE
+82 V
-89 KFNAAKS
+89 
-96 GLKSY
+96 
-101 ALGALG
+101 
-107 VGTTLMA
+107 
-114 GPIQSAMQFESVM
+114 QSAIQFESVM

-145 SRDILEL
+145 NRDILEL

-159 AEELGQ
+159 AEGLGK

-181 AFAETAAKMGVAFDI
+181 AFAEAAAKMGVAFDI
-196 SAEQAGDMMAK
+196 SADQAGDMMAK
-207 WRTAFKMN
+207 WRTAFKIN
-215 QADVET
+215 QADVEA
-221 LADKINYLGNNT
+221 LADKINYLGNT
-233 SATAPLI
+233 TAASAPLI

-264 GASLVGSGIES
+264 GASMVGSGIES

-298 QREAFAQLGISTTE
+298 QKEAFAQLGISTTE
-312 LARRMQTDARGAIL
+312 LAQRMQTDARGAIL
-326 DVLQRISQLDK
+326 DVFQSISQLDK

-352 LGAIAPLLSNLD
+352 LSAIAPLLSNLD

-376 AHYAGSMQAEFDKVS
+376 ANYAGSMQAEFDTRS
-391 QTTENSVQLMMNRM
+391 QTTANSAQLMKNRM
-405 GAALIAIG
+405 EAAKIAIG
-413 TGLLPVLT
+413 TGILPVMT
-421 PVVEILGSIAS
+421 PFVELFGSLAS
-432 GVGYLAA
+432 GAGDLAA
-439 QFPGLTQA
+439 RFPGLIKA
-447 LAILTVGI
+447 LALFTAGVFSLVG
-455 FSAVVAY
+455 AY
-462 RTWQITSAA
+462 RAWQGASAA
-471 LTAAHAVMQ
+471 MTAARLIMQ

-487 AATIIHANAARFSS
+487 VATIINTNAALFSS

-517 MAACPFFLMMAGI
+517 MAACPFFLMLAGI
-530 ALLAGAVTWLILN
+530 ALLTGAAVWLINN

-557 PAQALQ
+557 PTQALQ
-563 EFIDGIRSR
+563 EFVDGIRSR

-584 EALKSFFSSP
+584 EALKGLFSSP
-594 ISGQINVTESTSAAV
+594 ISGQINVTASESAAV
-609 AQNAAGGI
+609 AQNAEGGI

-628 ESSPEAAIP
+628 ENSPEAAIP
-637 LDGSPRAVRLWTQA
+637 LNGSSRAVSLWTQA

-658 PGASNGMGSGK
+658 PRASNGIASGH
-669 GGNITVEFRPVIN
+669 GGNVSVEFRPVIN

-691 VQNAMALSLQELRD
+691 VQRVMALSMDELRR
-705 MLIRLMRDQ
+705 MLLNLQRDE

>member
-1 MSGKEFAFGFVISA
+1 MPGKAFSFGFSI
-15 ALGAGFGKTFQ
+15 GASLAPSVGASFMKVNKGLYAMKGAMWDLQQAQ
-26 SASGYMIKLKEK
+26 SDLNKAFS
-38 TSQYKDTLRLT
+38 
-49 KTAWEK
+49 K
-55 GIITAASYKNAVA
+55 GIINQKSFDNAQKMTKMYQDKLNRVNSGEIFHKSMLDMTALFYTAQNVA
-68 KISPEISELMKKQK
+68 GFLAEP
-82 AYTVQQE
+82 V
-89 KFNAAKS
+89 
-96 GLKSY
+96 
-101 ALGALG
+101 
-107 VGTTLMA
+107 
-114 GPIQSAMQFESVM
+114 QSAIQFESVM

-145 SRDILEL
+145 NRDILEL

-159 AEELGQ
+159 AEGLGK

-181 AFAETAAKMGVAFDI
+181 AFAEAAAKMGVAFDI
-196 SAEQAGDMMAK
+196 SADQAGDMMAK
-207 WRTAFKMN
+207 WRTAFKIN
-215 QADVET
+215 QADVEA
-221 LADKINYLGNNT
+221 LADKINYLGNT
-233 SATAPLI
+233 TAASAPLI

-264 GASLVGSGIES
+264 GASMVGSGIES

-298 QREAFAQLGISTTE
+298 QKEAFAQLGISTTE
-312 LARRMQTDARGAIL
+312 LAQRMQTDARGAIL
-326 DVLQRISQLDK
+326 DVFQSISQLDK

-376 AHYAGSMQAEFDKVS
+376 ANYAGSMQAEFDTRS
-391 QTTENSVQLMMNRM
+391 QTTANSAQLMKNRM
-405 GAALIAIG
+405 EAAKIAIG
-413 TGLLPVLT
+413 TGILPVMT
-421 PVVEILGSIAS
+421 PFVELLGSLAS
-432 GVGYLAA
+432 GAGDLAA
-439 QFPGLTQA
+439 RFPGLIQA
-447 LAILTVGI
+447 LALFTVGI
-455 FSAVVAY
+455 FSLVVAY
-462 RTWQITSAA
+462 RAWQVASAA
-471 LTAAHAVMQ
+471 MTAAHLIMQ

-487 AATIIHANAARFSS
+487 VATIINTNAALFSS

-517 MAACPFFLMMAGI
+517 MAACPFFLMLAGI
-530 ALLAGAVTWLILN
+530 ALLTGAAVWLINN

-563 EFIDGIRSR
+563 EFVDGIRSN
-572 FGAVID
+572 FGSVID

-584 EALKSFFSSP
+584 EALKGLFSSP
-594 ISGQINVTESTSAAV
+594 ISGQINVTANESAAV
-609 AQNAAGGI
+609 AQNAEGGI

-628 ESSPEAAIP
+628 ENSPEAAIP
-637 LDGSPRAVRLWTQA
+637 LNGSSRAVSLWTQA

-658 PGASNGMGSGK
+658 PRASNGISSGH
-669 GGNITVEFRPVIN
+669 GENVSVEFRPVIN

-691 VQNAMALSLQELRD
+691 VQRVMALSMDELRR
-705 MLIRLMRDQ
+705 MLLNLQRDE

>member
-1 MSGKEFAFGFVISA
+1 MPGKAFSFGFSI
-15 ALGAGFGKTFQ
+15 GASLAPSVGASFMKVNKGLYAMKGAMWDLQQAQ
-26 SASGYMIKLKEK
+26 SDLNKAFS
-38 TSQYKDTLRLT
+38 
-49 KTAWEK
+49 K
-55 GIITAASYKNAVA
+55 GIINQKSFDNAQKMTKMYQDKLNRVNSGEIFHKSMLDMTALFYTAQNVA
-68 KISPEISELMKKQK
+68 GFLAEP
-82 AYTVQQE
+82 V
-89 KFNAAKS
+89 
-96 GLKSY
+96 
-101 ALGALG
+101 
-107 VGTTLMA
+107 
-114 GPIQSAMQFESVM
+114 QSAIQFESVM

-145 SRDILEL
+145 NRDILEL

-159 AEELGQ
+159 AEGLGK

-181 AFAETAAKMGVAFDI
+181 AFAEAAAKMGVAFDI
-196 SAEQAGDMMAK
+196 SADQAGDMMAK
-207 WRTAFKMN
+207 WRTAFKIN
-215 QADVET
+215 QADVEA
-221 LADKINYLGNNT
+221 LADKINYLGNT
-233 SATAPLI
+233 TAASAPLI

-264 GASLVGSGIES
+264 GASMVGSGIES

-298 QREAFAQLGISTTE
+298 QKEAFAQLGISTTE
-312 LARRMQTDARGAIL
+312 LAQRMQTDARGAIL
-326 DVLQRISQLDK
+326 DVFQSISQLDK

-376 AHYAGSMQAEFDKVS
+376 ANYAGSMQAEFDTRS
-391 QTTENSVQLMMNRM
+391 QTTANSAQLMKNRM
-405 GAALIAIG
+405 EAAKIAIG
-413 TGLLPVLT
+413 TGILPVMT
-421 PVVEILGSIAS
+421 PFVELLGSLAS
-432 GVGYLAA
+432 GAGDLAA
-439 QFPGLTQA
+439 RFPGLIQA
-447 LAILTVGI
+447 LALFTAGV
-455 FSAVVAY
+455 FSLVVAY
-462 RTWQITSAA
+462 RAWQVVSAA
-471 LTAAHAVMQ
+471 MTAAHLIMQ

-487 AATIIHANAARFSS
+487 VATIINTNAALFSS

-517 MAACPFFLMMAGI
+517 MAACPFFLMLAGI
-530 ALLAGAVTWLILN
+530 ALLAGAVVWLINN

-563 EFIDGIRSR
+563 EFVDGIRSR

-584 EALKSFFSSP
+584 EALKGLFSSP
-594 ISGQINVTESTSAAV
+594 ISGQINVTANESAAV
-609 AQNAAGGI
+609 AQNAEGGI

-628 ESSPEAAIP
+628 ENSPEAAIP
-637 LDGSPRAVRLWTQA
+637 LNGSSRAVSLWTQA

-658 PGASNGMGSGK
+658 PRASNGIASGH
-669 GGNITVEFRPVIN
+669 GGNVSVEFRPVIN

-691 VQNAMALSLQELRD
+691 VQRVMALSMDELRR
-705 MLIRLMRDQ
+705 MLLNLQRDE

>member
-1 MSGKEFAFGFVISA
+1 MPEKAFSFGFSI
-15 ALGAGFGKTFQ
+15 GASLAPSVGASFMKVNKGLYAMKGAMWDLQQAQ
-26 SASGYMIKLKEK
+26 SDLNKAFS
-38 TSQYKDTLRLT
+38 
-49 KTAWEK
+49 K
-55 GIITAASYKNAVA
+55 GIINQKSFDNAQKMTKMYQDKLNRVNSGEIFHKSMLDMTALFYTAQNVA
-68 KISPEISELMKKQK
+68 GFLAEP
-82 AYTVQQE
+82 V
-89 KFNAAKS
+89 
-96 GLKSY
+96 
-101 ALGALG
+101 
-107 VGTTLMA
+107 
-114 GPIQSAMQFESVM
+114 QSAIQFESVM

-145 SRDILEL
+145 NRDILEL

-159 AEELGQ
+159 AEGLGK

-181 AFAETAAKMGVAFDI
+181 AFAEAAAKMGVAFDI
-196 SAEQAGDMMAK
+196 SADQAGDMMAK
-207 WRTAFKMN
+207 WRTAFKIN
-215 QADVET
+215 QADVEA
-221 LADKINYLGNNT
+221 LADKINYLGNT
-233 SATAPLI
+233 TAASAPLI

-264 GASLVGSGIES
+264 GASMVGSGIES

-298 QREAFAQLGISTTE
+298 QKEAFAQLGISTTE
-312 LARRMQTDARGAIL
+312 LAQRMQTDARGAIL
-326 DVLQRISQLDK
+326 DVFQSISQLDK

-376 AHYAGSMQAEFDKVS
+376 ANYAGSMQAEFDTRS
-391 QTTENSVQLMMNRM
+391 QTTANSAQLMKNRM
-405 GAALIAIG
+405 EAAKIAIG
-413 TGLLPVLT
+413 TGILPVMT
-421 PVVEILGSIAS
+421 PFVELLGSLAS
-432 GVGYLAA
+432 GAGDLAA
-439 QFPGLTQA
+439 RFPGLIQA
-447 LAILTVGI
+447 LALFTVGI
-455 FSAVVAY
+455 FSLVVAY
-462 RTWQITSAA
+462 RAWQVASAA
-471 LTAAHAVMQ
+471 MTAAHLIMQ

-487 AATIIHANAARFSS
+487 VATIINTNAALFSS

-517 MAACPFFLMMAGI
+517 MAACPFFLMLAGI
-530 ALLAGAVTWLILN
+530 ALLTGAAVWLINN

-563 EFIDGIRSR
+563 EFVDGIRSN
-572 FGAVID
+572 FGSVID

-584 EALKSFFSSP
+584 EALKGLFSSP
-594 ISGQINVTESTSAAV
+594 ISGQINVTANESAAV
-609 AQNAAGGI
+609 AQNAEGGI

-628 ESSPEAAIP
+628 ENSPEAAIP
-637 LDGSPRAVRLWTQA
+637 LNGSSRAVSLWTQA

-658 PGASNGMGSGK
+658 PRASNGIASGH
-669 GGNITVEFRPVIN
+669 GGNVSVEFRPVIN

-691 VQNAMALSLQELRD
+691 VQRVMALSMDELRR
-705 MLIRLMRDQ
+705 MLLNLQRDE

>member
-1 MSGKEFAFGFVISA
+1 MPGKAFSFGFSI
-15 ALGAGFGKTFQ
+15 GASLAPSVGASFMKVNKGLYAMKGAMWDLQQAQ
-26 SASGYMIKLKEK
+26 SDLNKAFS
-38 TSQYKDTLRLT
+38 
-49 KTAWEK
+49 K
-55 GIITAASYKNAVA
+55 GIINQKSFDNAQKMTKMYQDKLNRVNSGEIFHKSMLDMTALFYTAQNVA
-68 KISPEISELMKKQK
+68 GFLAEP
-82 AYTVQQE
+82 V
-89 KFNAAKS
+89 
-96 GLKSY
+96 
-101 ALGALG
+101 
-107 VGTTLMA
+107 
-114 GPIQSAMQFESVM
+114 QSAIQFESVM

-145 SRDILEL
+145 NRDILEL

-159 AEELGQ
+159 AEGLGK

-181 AFAETAAKMGVAFDI
+181 AFAEAAAKMGVAFDI
-196 SAEQAGDMMAK
+196 SADQAGDMMAK
-207 WRTAFKMN
+207 WRTAFKIN
-215 QADVET
+215 QADVEA
-221 LADKINYLGNNT
+221 LADKINYLGNT
-233 SATAPLI
+233 TAASAPLI

-264 GASLVGSGIES
+264 GASMVGSGIES

-298 QREAFAQLGISTTE
+298 QKEAFAQLGISTTE
-312 LARRMQTDARGAIL
+312 LAQRMQTDARGAIL
-326 DVLQRISQLDK
+326 DVFQSISQLDK

-376 AHYAGSMQAEFDKVS
+376 ANYAGSMQAEFDTRS
-391 QTTENSVQLMMNRM
+391 QTTANSAQLMKNRM
-405 GAALIAIG
+405 EAAKIAIG
-413 TGLLPVLT
+413 TGILPVMT
-421 PVVEILGSIAS
+421 PFVELLGSLAS
-432 GVGYLAA
+432 GAGDLAA
-439 QFPGLTQA
+439 RFPGLIQA
-447 LAILTVGI
+447 LALFTAGI
-455 FSAVVAY
+455 FSLVVAY
-462 RTWQITSAA
+462 RAWQGASAA
-471 LTAAHAVMQ
+471 MTAARLIMQ

-487 AATIIHANAARFSS
+487 VATIINTNAALFSS

-517 MAACPFFLMMAGI
+517 MAACPFFLMLAGI
-530 ALLAGAVTWLILN
+530 ALLAGAAVWLINN

-557 PAQALQ
+557 PTQALQ
-563 EFIDGIRSR
+563 EFVDGIRSR

-584 EALKSFFSSP
+584 EALKGLFSSP
-594 ISGQINVTESTSAAV
+594 ISGQINVTANESAAV
-609 AQNAAGGI
+609 AQNAEGGI

-628 ESSPEAAIP
+628 ENSPEAAIP
-637 LDGSPRAVRLWTQA
+637 LNGSSRAVSLWTQA

-658 PGASNGMGSGK
+658 PRASNGIASGH
-669 GGNITVEFRPVIN
+669 GGNVSVEFRPVIN

-691 VQNAMALSLQELRD
+691 VQRVMALSMDELRR
-705 MLIRLMRDQ
+705 MLLNLQRDE

>member
-1 MSGKEFAFGFVISA
+1 MPEKAFSFGFSI
-15 ALGAGFGKTFQ
+15 GASLAPSVGSSFMKVNKGLYAMKGAMWDLQQAQ
-26 SASGYMIKLKEK
+26 SDLNKAFS
-38 TSQYKDTLRLT
+38 
-49 KTAWEK
+49 K
-55 GIITAASYKNAVA
+55 GIINQKSFDNAQKMTKMYQDKLNRVNSGEIFHKSMLDMTALFYTAQNVA
-68 KISPEISELMKKQK
+68 GFLAEP
-82 AYTVQQE
+82 V
-89 KFNAAKS
+89 
-96 GLKSY
+96 
-101 ALGALG
+101 
-107 VGTTLMA
+107 
-114 GPIQSAMQFESVM
+114 QSAIQFESVM

-145 SRDILEL
+145 NRDILEL

-159 AEELGQ
+159 AEGLGK

-181 AFAETAAKMGVAFDI
+181 AFAEAAAKMGVAFDI
-196 SAEQAGDMMAK
+196 SADQAGDMMAK
-207 WRTAFKMN
+207 WRTAFKIN
-215 QADVET
+215 QADVEA
-221 LADKINYLGNNT
+221 LADKINYLGNT
-233 SATAPLI
+233 TAASAPLI

-264 GASLVGSGIES
+264 GASMVGSGIES

-298 QREAFAQLGISTTE
+298 QKEAFAQLGISTTE
-312 LARRMQTDARGAIL
+312 LAQRMQTDARGAIL
-326 DVLQRISQLDK
+326 DVFQSISQLDK

-376 AHYAGSMQAEFDKVS
+376 ANYAGSMQAEFDTRS
-391 QTTENSVQLMMNRM
+391 QTTANSAQLMKNRM
-405 GAALIAIG
+405 EAAKIAIG
-413 TGLLPVLT
+413 TGILPVMT
-421 PVVEILGSIAS
+421 PFVELLGSLAS
-432 GVGYLAA
+432 SAGDLAA
-439 QFPGLTQA
+439 RFPGLIQA
-447 LAILTVGI
+447 LALFTAGV
-455 FSAVVAY
+455 FSLVVAY
-462 RTWQITSAA
+462 RAWQVASAA
-471 LTAAHAVMQ
+471 MTAAHLIMQ

-487 AATIIHANAARFSS
+487 VATIINTNAALFSS

-517 MAACPFFLMMAGI
+517 MAACPFFLMLAGI
-530 ALLAGAVTWLILN
+530 ALLAGAAVWLINN

-557 PAQALQ
+557 PTQALQ
-563 EFIDGIRSR
+563 EFVDGIRSR

-584 EALKSFFSSP
+584 EALKGLFSSP
-594 ISGQINVTESTSAAV
+594 ISGQINVTANESAAV
-609 AQNAAGGI
+609 AQNAEGGI

-628 ESSPEAAIP
+628 ENSPEAAIP
-637 LDGSPRAVRLWTQA
+637 LNGSSRAVSLWTQA

-658 PGASNGMGSGK
+658 PRASNGIASGH
-669 GGNITVEFRPVIN
+669 GGNVSVEFRPVIN

-691 VQNAMALSLQELRD
+691 VQRVMALSMDELRR
-705 MLIRLMRDQ
+705 MLLNLQRDE

>member
-1 MSGKEFAFGFVISA
+1 MPGKSFSFGFSI
-15 ALGAGFGKTFQ
+15 GASLAPSVNATFMRVNKNLYAMKGAMWDLHKTQINLNKAFDQ
-26 SASGYMIKLKEK
+26 
-38 TSQYKDTLRLT
+38 
-49 KTAWEK
+49 
-55 GIITAASYKNAVA
+55 GIINQKSFDTAQKMTKMYQAKLDKINAGEIFNKSMIDATALYYTAQNVA
-68 KISPEISELMKKQK
+68 
-82 AYTVQQE
+82 
-89 KFNAAKS
+89 
-96 GLKSY
+96 
-101 ALGALG
+101 GALS
-107 VGTTLMA
+107 A
-114 GPIQSAMQFESVM
+114 PIQSAMRFESVM

-145 SRDILEL
+145 NRDILEL

-159 AEELGQ
+159 AEGLGQ

-181 AFAETAAKMGVAFDI
+181 EFAKAAAKMGVAFDI
-196 SAEQAGDMMAK
+196 TADQAGDMMAK

-215 QADVET
+215 QGEVET
-221 LADKINYLGNNT
+221 LADKINYLGNT
-233 SATAPLI
+233 TAASAPLI

-298 QREAFAQLGISTTE
+298 QQEAFAQLGISTTE
-312 LARRMQTDARGAIL
+312 LAQRMQTDARGAIL
-326 DVLQRISQLDK
+326 DVLQSISQLDK

-376 AHYAGSMQAEFDKVS
+376 ANYSGSMQAEFDVRS
-391 QTTENSVQLMMNRM
+391 QTTANSVQLMKNRM
-405 GAALIAIG
+405 EAAQIAIG
-413 TGLLPVLT
+413 NGLLPVLT
-421 PVVEILGSIAS
+421 PLVEILGTIAA
-432 GVGYLAA
+432 GAGNLAA
-439 QFPGLTQA
+439 RFPGLIQI
-447 LAILTVGI
+447 LAFFTVSI
-455 FSAVVAY
+455 FAVVVAY
-462 RTWQITSAA
+462 RAWQVTSAA
-471 LTAAHAVMQ
+471 LTAAHIAMQ
-480 TVLKNNT
+480 TVLKSNT